1 MSQNKPN
8 YLFPLII
15 VFIVCFLIG
24 FVTTMNNSM
33 IDFCKEAFKL
43 TETQGQL
50 VNTFFYGAYAFS
62 IPFAMMM
69 NKIGYKSTLVLGLV
83 VVACGFIAN
92 YLGVSAAIDSP
103 NVYTVFLCCMSIV
116 ALGVVMLQL
125 VANPYVM
132 VLGAPE
138 SGAFRM
144 TLSQALNSVATTV
157 APIFITYVIIADKP
171 KLPENVPGP
180 FLGLGIFTLII
191 AAILFFIKLPDPDK
205 DKATEDVADSAV
217 DTTQYKSSVFQYP
230 HVWFGAL
237 AIFMYM
243 GIEIGIPSMLPAF
256 WKAHSLEGSATEFLT
271 FYWGGMMIGRFVG
284 SAILA
289 KFKARTLLSCC
300 LILGAIC
307 VGLSFVLSGMAA
319 VYSLL
324 AAGLFHSVMWPLIFN
339 LGLQELGPHTKN
351 ASGIINM
358 GVLGGATLPLVMGAV
373 VDKVSLSTGG
383 QLVVDAVT
391 SKEVVT
397 PTITGVA
404 IAISLMFI
412 YYVYVFWFCNF
423 GSKIGISAK

>member
-33 IDFCKEAFKL
+33 IEFCKEAFQL
-43 TETQGQL
+43 TDTQGQL
-50 VNTFFYGAYAFS
+50 VNTFFYGAYALS

-69 NKIGYKSTLVLGLV
+69 NKIGYKSTLVLGLT

-92 YLGVSAAIDSP
+92 YLGVTAAIGSP
-103 NVYTVFLCCMSIV
+103 NVYTVFLCCMSLV

-157 APIFITYVIIADKP
+157 APMFIVYVIIADKP

-205 DKATEDVADSAV
+205 DKSADEESAAADVK
-217 DTTQYKSSVFQYP
+217 QYKSSVFKYP
-230 HVWFGAL
+230 HVWLGAL
-237 AIFMYM
+237 AIAMYM
-243 GIEIGIPSMLPAF
+243 GLEIGVPSMLPAY
-256 WKAHSLEGSATEFLT
+256 WKADPTLPGSATEYLS
-271 FYWGGMMIGRFVG
+271 FYWGGMMVGRFIG
-284 SAILA
+284 SAILT
-289 KFKARTLLSCC
+289 KFKARTLLSAC

-307 VGLSFVLSGMAA
+307 VGVSFVLPGMYA
-319 VYSLL
+319 VYAML

-339 LGLQELGPHTKN
+339 LGLQDLGPHTKA

-358 GVLGGATLPLVMGAV
+358 GVLGGATLPLLMGTV
-373 VDKVSLSTGG
+373 VDNPALGV
-383 QLVVDAVT
+383 
-391 SKEVVT
+391 
-397 PTITGVA
+397 GVA
-404 IAISLMFI
+404 IMMMFI
-412 YYVYVFWFCNF
+412 YYIYVFWFCNF
-423 GSKIGISAK
+423 GSKIGLLK

>member
-1 MSQNKPN
+1 MSQKQTPN

-33 IDFCKEAFKL
+33 IEFCKEAFKL
-43 TETQGQL
+43 NDAQGQL
-50 VNTFFYGAYAFS
+50 VNTFFYGAYALS
-62 IPFAMMM
+62 IPFALMM
-69 NKIGYKSTLVLGLV
+69 NKIGYKSTLVLGLA

-92 YLGVSAAIDSP
+92 YLGVTAALGSP
-103 NVYTVFLCCMSIV
+103 NVYTVFLCSMSLV

-157 APIFITYVIIADKP
+157 APLFITYVIIADKP

-205 DKATEDVADSAV
+205 DKKAEEEASPAEVDSKK
-217 DTTQYKSSVFQYP
+217 YKDSVFKYP
-230 HVWFGAL
+230 HVWLGAIGI
-237 AIFMYM
+237 AMYM
-243 GIEIGIPSMLPAF
+243 GLEIGIPSMLPAY
-256 WKAHSLEGSATEFLT
+256 WKADTSLPGSATDYLWL
-271 FYWGGMMIGRFVG
+271 YWGGMMVGRFIG

-289 KFKARTLLSCC
+289 KFNARALLTAC
-300 LILGAIC
+300 LALGAAC
-307 VGLSFVLSGMAA
+307 VGLSFFLSGMAA
-319 VYSLL
+319 VYAML

-339 LGLQELGPHTKN
+339 LGLQELGPHTKS

-358 GVLGGATLPLVMGAV
+358 GVLGGATLPLLMGTI
-373 VDKVSLSTGG
+373 VDNPELGV
-383 QLVVDAVT
+383 
-391 SKEVVT
+391 
-397 PTITGVA
+397 GVA
-404 IAISLMFI
+404 IMLMFV
-412 YYVYVFWFCNF
+412 YYAYVFWFCNF
-423 GSKIGISAK
+423 GSKIGLKK

>member
-33 IDFCKEAFKL
+33 IEFCKEAFKL
-43 TETQGQL
+43 SDTQGQL
-50 VNTFFYGAYAFS
+50 VNTFFYGAYFFS

-69 NKIGYKSTLVLGLV
+69 NKIGYKSTLVLGLT

-92 YLGVSAAIDSP
+92 YLGVTAALGTA
-103 NVYTVFLCCMSIV
+103 NVYTIFLCCMSLV

-157 APIFITYVIIADKP
+157 APMFITYVIIAGKP

-180 FLGLGIFTLII
+180 FLGLGIFTLVI
-191 AAILFFIKLPDPDK
+191 AAILYFIKLPDPDK
-205 DKATEDVADSAV
+205 DKAADTDAAT
-217 DTTQYKSSVFQYP
+217 DTKQYKSSVFKYP
-230 HVWFGAL
+230 HVWLGAL
-237 AIFMYM
+237 AIAMYM
-243 GIEIGIPSMLPAF
+243 GLEIGIPSMLPAY
-256 WKAHSLEGSATEFLT
+256 WKAGAASGSPLPGTATDYLP
-271 FYWGGMMIGRFVG
+271 FYWGGMMVGRFVG

-289 KFKARTLLSCC
+289 KFKARTLLSAC

-307 VGLSFVLSGMAA
+307 VGISFKLPGMYA
-319 VYSLL
+319 VYAML

-339 LGLQELGPHTKN
+339 LGLQELGPHTKS

-358 GVLGGATLPLVMGAV
+358 GVLGGATLPLLMGTV
-373 VDKVSLSTGG
+373 VDNPSLG
-383 QLVVDAVT
+383 V
-391 SKEVVT
+391 
-397 PTITGVA
+397 GVA
-404 IAISLMFI
+404 IMMMFV
-412 YYVYVFWFCNF
+412 YYIYVFWFCNF
-423 GSKIGISAK
+423 GSKIGLSK

>member
-33 IDFCKEAFKL
+33 IEFCKEAFNL
-43 TETQGQL
+43 NDFQGQL
-50 VNTFFYGAYAFS
+50 VNTFFYGAYFFS

-69 NKIGYKSTLVLGLV
+69 NKIGYKSTLVLGLT
-83 VVACGFIAN
+83 VVACGFVAN
-92 YLGVSAAIDSP
+92 YLGVSASLESD
-103 NVYTVFLCCMSIV
+103 NVYTVFLCCMSLV

-157 APIFITYVIIADKP
+157 APMFITYVIIADKP
-171 KLPENVPGP
+171 KVPANVPGP
-180 FLGLGIFTLII
+180 FLGLGLFTLLV

-205 DKATEDVADSAV
+205 DKKEEAADEPQG
-217 DTTQYKSSVFQYP
+217 QYKSSVFQYP
-230 HVWFGAL
+230 HVWLGAL
-237 AIFMYM
+237 GIFMYM
-243 GIEIGIPSMLPAF
+243 GLEIGIPSMLPAF
-256 WKAHSLEGSATEFLT
+256 WKANPDLPKSATDFL
-271 FYWGGMMIGRFVG
+271 FLYWGGMMVGRFVG

-289 KFKARTLLSCC
+289 KFKARTLLSGC
-300 LILGAIC
+300 LILGACC
-307 VGLSFVLSGMAA
+307 VGISFFLPGMLA
-319 VYSLL
+319 VYAML

-339 LGLQELGPHTKN
+339 LGLQELGPHTKA

-358 GVLGGATLPLVMGAV
+358 GVLGGATLPLLMGAV
-373 VDKVSLSTGG
+373 VDNPSLG
-383 QLVVDAVT
+383 V
-391 SKEVVT
+391 
-397 PTITGVA
+397 GVA
-404 IAISLMFI
+404 IMMMFV
-412 YYVYVFWFCNF
+412 YYAYVFWFCNF
-423 GSKIGISAK
+423 GSKIGINVK

>member
-33 IDFCKEAFKL
+33 IEFCKEAFKL
-43 TETQGQL
+43 TDTQGQL
-50 VNTFFYGAYAFS
+50 VNTFFYGAYFFS

-69 NKIGYKSTLVLGLV
+69 NKIGYKSTLVLGLT

-92 YLGVSAAIDSP
+92 YLGVTAALGTA
-103 NVYTVFLCCMSIV
+103 NVYTIFLCCMSLV

-157 APIFITYVIIADKP
+157 APMFITYVIIAGKP

-180 FLGLGIFTLII
+180 FLGLGIFTLVI

-205 DKATEDVADSAV
+205 DKAADDAADATADVK
-217 DTTQYKSSVFQYP
+217 QYKSSVFKYP
-230 HVWFGAL
+230 HVWLGAL
-237 AIFMYM
+237 AIAMYM
-243 GIEIGIPSMLPAF
+243 GLEIGIPSMLPAY
-256 WKAHSLEGSATEFLT
+256 WKADPTLPGTATDYLP
-271 FYWGGMMIGRFVG
+271 FYWGGMMVGRFAG

-289 KFKARTLLSCC
+289 KFKARTLLSAC

-307 VGLSFVLSGMAA
+307 VGVSFVLPGMYA
-319 VYSLL
+319 VYAML

-339 LGLQELGPHTKN
+339 LGLQELGPHTKS

-358 GVLGGATLPLVMGAV
+358 GVLGGATLPLLMGTV
-373 VDKVSLSTGG
+373 VDNPSLG
-383 QLVVDAVT
+383 V
-391 SKEVVT
+391 
-397 PTITGVA
+397 GVA
-404 IAISLMFI
+404 IMMMFV
-412 YYVYVFWFCNF
+412 YYIYVFWFCNF
-423 GSKIGISAK
+423 GSKIGLK

>member
-24 FVTTMNNSM
+24 FITTMNNSM
-33 IDFCKEAFKL
+33 IEFCKEAFKL
-43 TETQGQL
+43 SDTQGQL
-50 VNTFFYGAYAFS
+50 VNTFFYGAYFFS

-69 NKIGYKSTLVLGLV
+69 SKIGYKATLVLGLTV
-83 VVACGFIAN
+83 VGLGFIAN
-92 YLGVSAAIDSP
+92 NLGVTAALGTES
-103 NVYTVFLCCMSIV
+103 VYTVFLCCMSIV

-157 APIFITYVIIADKP
+157 APIFITYVIIAGKP

-180 FLGLGIFTLII
+180 FLMLGIFALVI

-205 DKATEDVADSAV
+205 DKAADDAADNAVADMQ
-217 DTTQYKSSVFQYP
+217 QYKSSVFKYP

-237 AIFMYM
+237 AIAMYM
-243 GIEIGIPSMLPAF
+243 GLEIGIPSMLPAY
-256 WKAHSLEGSATEFLT
+256 WKADPTLPGSATDYLP
-271 FYWGGMMIGRFVG
+271 FYWGGMMVGRFVG
-284 SAILA
+284 SAILT
-289 KFKARTLLSCC
+289 KFKARTLLSAC
-300 LILGAIC
+300 LILGAAC
-307 VGLSFVLSGMAA
+307 VGISFFLPGMAA
-319 VYSLL
+319 VYAML

-351 ASGIINM
+351 ASGLINM
-358 GVLGGATLPLVMGAV
+358 GVLGGATLPLLMGTI
-373 VDKVSLSTGG
+373 VDNPSLG
-383 QLVVDAVT
+383 V
-391 SKEVVT
+391 
-397 PTITGVA
+397 GVA
-404 IAISLMFI
+404 IMMMFV
-412 YYVYVFWFCNF
+412 YYAYVFWFCNF
-423 GSKIGISAK
+423 GSKIGINVK